1 LTVSPLGYGHDM
13 AELPFPDPSLSAGP
27 LALRAWTAED
37 LPAVVAACQDPA
49 IARFAAAIPATCSEA
64 DTRAWFASQ
73 EPARRAGLRLEL
85 AITNSTSDALLG
97 SIALSSVERVHG
109 RAMVSFW
116 VAPQARGQGV
126 AAQALWLLAGWAFGS
141 LGLAR
146 LELFIEPDNAA
157 SQRVAERCGFVR
169 EGLLRSR
176 WVSTGRRRDSVV
188 YGLLA
193 EEFRERRID
202 SPPAPVT
209 KLEQALAGHPRVV
222 IVNGP
227 AGVGKTTTARSLAAM
242 ARSGACVHG
251 DDLKG
256 FIVRRDAPVATGL
269 GYRNGATVAG
279 NFIAGGYDLVVFDYV
294 FEDPAGIEVFLD
306 AYTAAAPVHLFTL
319 WADLPT
325 VLAREAQRHD
335 TRRPLG
341 DRVRACHATMASH
354 LDELGEVLDTSR
366 RDARI
371 AAAEICRRACAGS
384 GLIHPGSEAALR
396 AP

>member
-1 LTVSPLGYGHDM
+1 
-13 AELPFPDPSLSAGP
+13 
-27 LALRAWTAED
+27 
-37 LPAVVAACQDPA
+37 VVAACVDPA
-49 IARFAAAIPATCSEA
+49 IAPLAAAVPARYSEA
-64 DTRAWFASQ
+64 DARAWLASQ

-97 SIALSSVERVHG
+97 SIALSSVERAHG

-116 VAPQARGQGV
+116 VAPEARGQGV
-126 AAQALWLLAGWAFGS
+126 AAQALWLLASWAFGS

-157 SQRVAERCGFVR
+157 SLRTAERCGFVR

-176 WVSTGRRRDSVV
+176 SVSKGRRRDSVV

-193 EEFRERRID
+193 EQFRECRTGL
-202 SPPAPVT
+202 SPAAMT
-209 KLEQALAGHPRVV
+209 TAEQALAARARVV

-227 AGVGKTTTARSLAAM
+227 AGVGKTTAARALAALG
-242 ARSGACVHG
+242 RSGACVHG

-256 FIVRRDAPVATGL
+256 FVVRRDAPVATGL

-294 FEDPAGIEVFLD
+294 FESPAGVEVFLG
-306 AYTAAAPVHLFTL
+306 AYTASAPVHLFTL

-341 DRVRACHATMASH
+341 DRVRACHVAMERH
-354 LDELGEVLDTSR
+354 LDALGEIVDTSH
-366 RDARI
+366 RDAR
-371 AAAEICRRACAGS
+371 AVAAEICLRTCAGS
-384 GLIHPGSEAALR
+384 GLIHPGAKRPSPGR
-396 AP
+396 

>member
-1 LTVSPLGYGHDM
+1 M

-27 LALRAWTAED
+27 LALRAWTAAD
-37 LPAVVAACQDPA
+37 IPAVAAACQDPA
-49 IARFAAAIPATCSEA
+49 IARFAAAVPAPYSEA
-64 DTRAWFASQ
+64 DARAWFASQ

-85 AITNSTSDALLG
+85 AITNSRSDALLG

-126 AAQALWLLAGWAFGS
+126 AAQAVWLLAGWALGA
-141 LGLAR
+141 LGLTR
-146 LELFIEPDNAA
+146 LELFIEPDNIA

-176 WVSTGRRRDSVV
+176 WVSKGRRRDSVV

-193 EEFRERRID
+193 QEFRERRIN
-202 SPPAPVT
+202 PRPADGT
-209 KLEQALAGHPRVV
+209 KAEQALSARPRVI

-242 ARSGACVHG
+242 GRSGACVHG

-256 FIVRRDAPVATGL
+256 FIVRRDAAVATGL
-269 GYRNGATVAG
+269 GYRNGATIVG

-294 FEDPAGIEVFLD
+294 FEGPAGVEMFLG
-306 AYTAAAPVHLFTL
+306 AYTASAPVHLFTL

-341 DRVRACHATMASH
+341 DRVRACHAAMERH
-354 LDELGEVLDTSR
+354 LDELGEILDTSR
-366 RDARI
+366 RDVRAV
-371 AAAEICRRACAGS
+371 AAEICRRACAGS

-396 AP
+396 TP